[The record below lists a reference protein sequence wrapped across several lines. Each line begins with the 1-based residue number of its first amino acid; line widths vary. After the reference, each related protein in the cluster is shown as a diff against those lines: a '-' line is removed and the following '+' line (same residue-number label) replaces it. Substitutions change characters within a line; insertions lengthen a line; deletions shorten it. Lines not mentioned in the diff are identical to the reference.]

1 MWFPSQFHLSIARCL
16 LFAEMAFVLKYPENN
31 GRTDGA
37 DPWSIRQTGVYQSF
51 DVTTKTSVW
60 ILINPRQNTAAD
72 NRLKD
77 LLCSRDKFPTMEGRK
92 PLVGLMVLSTYFGN
106 WRTYMA
112 FYEKEELRM
121 VS

>member
-1 MWFPSQFHLSIARCL
+1 
-16 LFAEMAFVLKYPENN
+16 MAFLVKYPENN

-37 DPWSIRQTGVYQSF
+37 DPWSNRQTGVYQSF
-51 DVTTKTSVW
+51 DIIAKTLVW

-72 NRLKD
+72 KRLKD
-77 LLCSRDKFPTMEGRK
+77 LLGFRERSAAMEGQL
-92 PLVGLMVLSTYFGN
+92 PLIGLIVLSTYFGN

>member
-1 MWFPSQFHLSIARCL
+1 MSIARYL
-16 LFAEMAFVLKYPENN
+16 LFAETAMILKYPENN

-51 DVTTKTSVW
+51 DVTTKTSIW
-60 ILINPRQNTAAD
+60 ILINPRQNSAAD
-72 NRLKD
+72 KRLKD
-77 LLCSRDKFPTMEGRK
+77 LLGSQNNFPAIEGQL
-92 PLVGLMVLSTYFGN
+92 PLIGLMVLSTYFGN

>member
-1 MWFPSQFHLSIARCL
+1 MSIARGL
-16 LFAEMAFVLKYPENN
+16 LFAEMAMVLKYPENN

-51 DVTTKTSVW
+51 DVTTKTSIW

-72 NRLKD
+72 KRLKD
-77 LLCSRDKFPTMEGRK
+77 LLSSQDNFPAIEGQL
-92 PLVGLMVLSTYFGN
+92 PLIGLMVLSTYFGN

>member
-1 MWFPSQFHLSIARCL
+1 
-16 LFAEMAFVLKYPENN
+16 MAFVVKYPENN

-72 NRLKD
+72 KRLKD
-77 LLCSRDKFPTMEGRK
+77 LLSSEEKLSATEGQL

>member
-1 MWFPSQFHLSIARCL
+1 MSIARCL
-16 LFAEMAFVLKYPENN
+16 LFPEMAFVLKYPENN
-31 GRTDGA
+31 SRRDGA

-51 DVTTKTSVW
+51 DVTKKTSIW
-60 ILINPRQNTAAD
+60 ILINPRQGTAAD
-72 NRLKD
+72 KTLKD
-77 LLCSRDKFPTMEGRK
+77 LLSSQEKFSAMEGQQ
-92 PLVGLMVLSTYFGN
+92 PLIGLMVLSMYFGN

>member
-1 MWFPSQFHLSIARCL
+1 
-16 LFAEMAFVLKYPENN
+16 MAFVVKYPENN
-31 GRTDGA
+31 ARTDGA

-60 ILINPRQNTAAD
+60 ILINPRHNTTAEK
-72 NRLKD
+72 RLKD
-77 LLCSRDKFPTMEGRK
+77 LLSSEEKLSTMEGQL
-92 PLVGLMVLSTYFGN
+92 PLVGLMALSTYFGN

>member
-1 MWFPSQFHLSIARCL
+1 M
-16 LFAEMAFVLKYPENN
+16 VLKYPENN

-37 DPWSIRQTGVYQSF
+37 DPWSIRQTGLYQSF

-72 NRLKD
+72 KRVKD
-77 LLCSRDKFPTMEGRK
+77 WLGSRERFAAIEGQL

-121 VS
+121 VSWI

>member
-1 MWFPSQFHLSIARCL
+1 
-16 LFAEMAFVLKYPENN
+16 MAFVVKFPENN
-31 GRTDGA
+31 GRIDGA

-51 DVTTKTSVW
+51 NVTTKTSVW
-60 ILINPRQNTAAD
+60 ILINPRQNTTVD
-72 NRLKD
+72 KRLKD
-77 LLCSRDKFPTMEGRK
+77 LLGSRNRVSAMEGQL
-92 PLVGLMVLSTYFGN
+92 PLVGLMVVSTYFSG

>member
-1 MWFPSQFHLSIARCL
+1 
-16 LFAEMAFVLKYPENN
+16 MAMVLKYPENN

-37 DPWSIRQTGVYQSF
+37 DPWSIRQTGLYQSF

-72 NRLKD
+72 KRVKD
-77 LLCSRDKFPTMEGRK
+77 LLGSRERFAAIEGQL

-121 VS
+121 VSWI

>member
-1 MWFPSQFHLSIARCL
+1 
-16 LFAEMAFVLKYPENN
+16 MAFVLKFPENN

-51 DVTTKTSVW
+51 DATSKTSVW

-72 NRLKD
+72 TRLKD
-77 LLCSRDKFPTMEGRK
+77 LLGSRKKLSTSEGQL
-92 PLVGLMVLSTYFGN
+92 PLVGLVVLSTYFSN

-121 VS
+121 VSRTLTRTETVTCNP

>member
-1 MWFPSQFHLSIARCL
+1 MLITCCL
-16 LFAEMAFVLKYPENN
+16 PFAETALVLKYPENN

-51 DVTTKTSVW
+51 DVKTKTSVW
-60 ILINPRQNTAAD
+60 LLINPRQNTAAD
-72 NRLKD
+72 DRLRD
-77 LLCSRDKFPTMEGRK
+77 LLGSRKRFSATEEQQ
-92 PLVGLMVLSTYFGN
+92 PLIGLMVLSTYFGN

-112 FYEKEELRM
+112 FYEKEELRL

>member
-1 MWFPSQFHLSIARCL
+1 MSIARFL

-51 DVTTKTSVW
+51 DATTKTSVW

-72 NRLKD
+72 DRLKE
-77 LLCSRDKFPTMEGRK
+77 LLSSRERFAAVEGQQ
-92 PLVGLMVLSTYFGN
+92 PVLGLMVLSTYFSN

-121 VS
+121 VSWM

>member
-1 MWFPSQFHLSIARCL
+1 MSILSYL
-16 LFAEMAFVLKYPENN
+16 LFAEMAIVLKYPENN

-51 DVTTKTSVW
+51 DVITKTSVW
-60 ILINPRQNTAAD
+60 ILINPRQNTLAD

-77 LLCSRDKFPTMEGRK
+77 LLGSREQFSAIEGQQ
-92 PLVGLMVLSTYFGN
+92 PLISLMVLSTYFGN

-112 FYEKEELRM
+112 FYEKEELRL
-121 VS
+121 VSQM

>member
-1 MWFPSQFHLSIARCL
+1 MSIARCL
-16 LFAEMAFVLKYPENN
+16 LFAEMAMILKYPENN

-51 DVTTKTSVW
+51 DVTTKTSIW

-72 NRLKD
+72 KRLKD
-77 LLCSRDKFPTMEGRK
+77 LLSSQDKFPAIEGQL
-92 PLVGLMVLSTYFGN
+92 PLIGLMVLSTYFGN

-112 FYEKEELRM
+112 FYEKEELWM